1 MIKAV
6 IDTNVIVSAHLTPNS
21 KAEQILYLAEAGK
34 IDIYLSPQILDEL
47 EATLLSPKLMKLHK
61 DTPEQVRH
69 SIRLLKKYV
78 KITPGDLEV
87 EVIINDP
94 DDNKILAC
102 AIEGQVDYIISG
114 DHHLT
119 DLKSFQGIPIV
130 NPDMFLKKLI
140 IH

>member
-1 MIKAV
+1 MTKAV
-6 IDTNVIVSAHLTPNS
+6 IDTNVIVSAHLTPSS
-21 KAEQILYLAEAGK
+21 KAVQILYLAEAGK
-34 IDIYLSPQILDEL
+34 IEIYLSPQILDEL

-78 KITPGDLEV
+78 KITPGNLEV
-87 EVIINDP
+87 EVITNDP

>member
-6 IDTNVIVSAHLTPNS
+6 IDTNVIVSAHLTPAS

-34 IDIYLSPQILDEL
+34 IEIYLSPQILDEL
-47 EATLLSPKLMKLHK
+47 EATLLSPKLMKLHR
-61 DTPEQVRH
+61 DTPEQVRN
-69 SIRLLKKYV
+69 SIRLLKKYI
-78 KITPGDLEV
+78 KITPGMLEV
-87 EVIINDP
+87 DVITNDP

-130 NPDMFLKKLI
+130 SPDMFLKKLI